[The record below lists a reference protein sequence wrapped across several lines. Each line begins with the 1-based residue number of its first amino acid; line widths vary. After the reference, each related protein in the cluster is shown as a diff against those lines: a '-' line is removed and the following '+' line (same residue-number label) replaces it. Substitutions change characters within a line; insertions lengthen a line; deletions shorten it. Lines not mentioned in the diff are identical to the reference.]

1 MSLWRLTKYE
11 QVLNREW
18 TLIALL
24 PDYEK
29 GEKTPF
35 EACILV
41 SEDGCEADELIRHH
55 SLERAYCREKGMAVL
70 CVPGWIRQ
78 HQEAEKLLKEI
89 LPSWFEAMFPVRVNR
104 EETGPAACGK

>member
-41 SEDGCEADELIRHH
+41 SEDGCEAVELQISDHTLARVWFR
-55 SLERAYCREKGMAVL
+55 EGVPCRAELQSDGRVTVAC
-70 CVPGWIRQ
+70 
-78 HQEAEKLLKEI
+78 EI
-89 LPSWFEAMFPVRVNR
+89 ENWS
-104 EETGPAACGK
+104 

>member
-41 SEDGCEADELIRHH
+41 SEDGCEADEAAKRAWLSCVCRDGSGSIRRRK
-55 SLERAYCREKGMAVL
+55 SC
-70 CVPGWIRQ
+70 
-78 HQEAEKLLKEI
+78 
-89 LPSWFEAMFPVRVNR
+89 
-104 EETGPAACGK
+104 

>member
-70 CVPGWIRQ
+70 CVPG
-78 HQEAEKLLKEI
+78 
-89 LPSWFEAMFPVRVNR
+89 
-104 EETGPAACGK
+104 